1 MKQDSTESKYIK
13 DWVQKVAL
21 ANPEISI
28 RLINDGKSIFYST
41 GNGKIEDIVYIIY
54 GKEIKENLVKVNY
67 EEKNI
72 KITGIIG
79 NTLVARDTRKDQI
92 IFLNKRNIKNITL
105 TSSADQAFKGATGI
119 GKYGFLY

>member
-1 MKQDSTESKYIK
+1 MFFNTPVRYKFLKQDSTESKYIK

-41 GNGKIEDIVYIIY
+41 GNGKIEDIVYMIY
-54 GKEIKENLVKVNY
+54 GKEIKENLVKVKY
-67 EEKNI
+67 EEANI

-92 IFLNKRNIKNITL
+92 IFLNKRNIKNINL
-105 TSSADQAFKGATGI
+105 
-119 GKYGFLY
+119 L